1 MSARPA
7 SRGRGMAAAALTSVA
22 GWLVEPAEA
31 QAPPSEQPSE
41 QPLVYE
47 RPVIAVTGLHR
58 RCGVTTVARAVGAEL
73 AARDP
78 SGSGAVT
85 TQVGGGAVSLGF
97 PAASRLARA
106 LGPVGAHRTRT
117 AGRLCLVDGADRVE
131 LCATLRFLAPLVIDV
146 GDPTEAG
153 AAAALADGVVV
164 VCGPAAEPALAAVV
178 AESLEQVGP
187 PPAIVVNRMGPDPER
202 WEGRCHV
209 CLPDSRMGAHVAQ
222 SGREPRGVLGDSV
235 ARLVDRWSPGE

>member
-1 MSARPA
+1 MV
-7 SRGRGMAAAALTSVA
+7 AAALTSVA
-22 GWLVEPAEA
+22 AWLVEPAEP
-31 QAPPSEQPSE
+31 QAAPGE

-58 RCGVTTVARAVGAEL
+58 RCGVTTVARALGAEL

-78 SGSGAVT
+78 SGAGAVT
-85 TQVGGGAVSLGF
+85 TQAAAGAVGLGLL
-97 PAASRLARA
+97 AASRLARA
-106 LGPVGAHRTRT
+106 LGPIGTHRTRT
-117 AGRLCLVDGADRVE
+117 CGRLCLVEGADRVE

-146 GDPTEAG
+146 GDPAEAA

-178 AESLEQVGP
+178 AESLARVGP
-187 PPAIVVNRMGPDPER
+187 PPAIVVNRLGPDPER

-222 SGREPRGVLGDSV
+222 SGREPRGDLGGSI
-235 ARLVDRWSPGE
+235 AGLADRWSPGR